1 MSITMKELLGE
12 NNLADLPQ
20 EHQENLL
27 ELLVVANKIRDAY
40 GKPLIVSS
48 GYRSMKEHLAI
59 YAKKG
64 ITDLFKIPMKSN
76 HLFGLAF
83 DVADSNGE
91 FKAFILKNPDLA
103 DNLNLFFEDFSVTFS
118 WTHLQIVPFKSY
130 KPGGTRF
137 FKP

>member
-1 MSITMKELLGE
+1 MAITMKEILGDNE
-12 NNLADLPQ
+12 LDDLPQ

-48 GYRSMKEHLAI
+48 GYRSMAKHLAI

-64 ITDLFKIPMKSN
+64 ITDQNRIPKKSQ
-76 HLFGLAF
+76 HLFALALDF
-83 DVADSNGE
+83 ADPKQE
-91 FKAFILKNPDLA
+91 LQAFILANPDLV
-103 DNLNLFFEDFSVTFS
+103 DRLNIFLEDFSATSS
-118 WTHLQIVPFKSY
+118 WVHIQIRPFKSY
-130 KPGGTRF
+130 KSGGTRF

>member
-64 ITDLFKIPMKSN
+64 ITDVFKIPTRSQ
-76 HLFGLAF
+76 HLYGLAVDFADPKGNLQKFIMDNQDLLEDLNIFLENF
-83 DVADSNGE
+83 DYTA
-91 FKAFILKNPDLA
+91 
-103 DNLNLFFEDFSVTFS
+103 T
-118 WTHLQIVPFKSY
+118 WTHLQIEPFKSY
-130 KPGGTRF
+130 KPGGLRF